1 VSEPDTA
8 TVRLSKGEARK
19 VIAALA
25 EDEATES
32 GRDRERLLNLQDH
45 LAAVFG
51 FDEHRARGG
60 ESDVPDGR
68 DAVVGDGD
76 LIDESDEG
84 ILNLDDDEET
94 IELSRAEAEDVLEA
108 LSGYEGSPEDEQ
120 VVADV
125 RERLANEFD

>member
-1 VSEPDTA
+1 MSERDTT
-8 TVRLSKGEARK
+8 TVKLSKGEARK

-45 LAAVFG
+45 LAAEFG

-60 ESDVPDGR
+60 ESEVPDGR
-68 DAVVGDGD
+68 DAVVGDEG

-84 ILNLDDDEET
+84 VLNLGGDEEAV
-94 IELSRAEAEDVLEA
+94 ELSRTEAEDVLEA